1 MSGGK
6 MKLPDDGGDKKVDDP
21 VIVDSFL
28 TSEFWK
34 VLFHQA
40 KNQIAELKMFW
51 KNNFLIGTTNI
62 Q

>member
-34 VLFHQA
+34 VLFH
-40 KNQIAELKMFW
+40 
-51 KNNFLIGTTNI
+51 
-62 Q
+62 